1 MRIKN
6 SNLITIFVI
15 CLMALTAC
23 SSDSEREKYDEKSYS
38 DILSSLVAENT
49 DLQTISNSTNIPVD
63 LLIKIKYG
71 IITENE
77 ELTSY
82 LRDLKYAYDQY
93 DISAIEDLKE
103 EQEFNI
109 DTKVIGKPIP
119 KQEYKSKEYQRNEEF
134 QLKLPQIGQEL
145 YAHEIREFI
154 DDKYSFIGI
163 FQNLWKY
170 VTSSKEEYIADYNAE
185 FQQRLLATDINL
197 FMKNRINAYAEMLV
211 AEHKVLY
218 NVNSFADKLTANLD
232 LEKMKLQ
239 LDEDTQE
246 QIIEHAAIDLYDFAV
261 TIIEDTL
268 IAFIIWIIFAILIEI
283 AIENAINKAI
293 RELTRSMRW
302 KKDRGFL
309 GNIISNGLKILG
321 ACGSLEEEKEKI
333 RSKYRTRQFIL
344 TSVVTAIILV
354 WGYFYVIKPSVEIEL
369 GIEQKISEQTS
380 EYFKNLNIW
389 VLSELNNITK
399 TL

>member
-1 MRIKN
+1 
-6 SNLITIFVI
+6 
-15 CLMALTAC
+15 
-23 SSDSEREKYDEKSYS
+23 
-38 DILSSLVAENT
+38 
-49 DLQTISNSTNIPVD
+49 
-63 LLIKIKYG
+63 
-71 IITENE
+71 
-77 ELTSY
+77 
-82 LRDLKYAYDQY
+82 
-93 DISAIEDLKE
+93 
-103 EQEFNI
+103 
-109 DTKVIGKPIP
+109 
-119 KQEYKSKEYQRNEEF
+119 
-134 QLKLPQIGQEL
+134 
-145 YAHEIREFI
+145 
-154 DDKYSFIGI
+154 
-163 FQNLWKY
+163 
-170 VTSSKEEYIADYNAE
+170 
-185 FQQRLLATDINL
+185 
-197 FMKNRINAYAEMLV
+197 MKNRINAYAEMLV

-218 NVNSFADKLTANLD
+218 NVNSSADKLTANLD

>member
-6 SNLITIFVI
+6 SKLITIFVI

-49 DLQTISNSTNIPVD
+49 DLQTISSSTNIPAD

-93 DISAIEDLKE
+93 DISEIEDLKE

-145 YAHEIREFI
+145 YAREIREFI

-163 FQNLWKY
+163 FKNLWKY

-197 FMKNRINAYAEMLV
+197 FMKDRINAYAEMLV

-218 NVNSFADKLTANLD
+218 NVKSSADKLTANLD

-246 QIIEHAAIDLYDFAV
+246 QIIKHAAIDLYDFAV

-333 RSKYRTRQFIL
+333 RSKHRTRQFIL

-389 VLSELNNITK
+389 VLTELNNITK

>member
-1 MRIKN
+1 MKRKFSSI
-6 SNLITIFVI
+6 ITLFVI

-49 DLQTISNSTNIPVD
+49 DLQTISSSTNIPAD

-93 DISAIEDLKE
+93 DISEIEDLKE

-218 NVNSFADKLTANLD
+218 NVKSSADKLTANLD

-246 QIIEHAAIDLYDFAV
+246 QIIKHAAIDLYDFAV

-321 ACGSLEEEKEKI
+321 ACGSFEEEKEKI

-389 VLSELNNITK
+389 ILSELNNITK